1 MALCRTPDQTVL
13 IFSLP
18 DCKLV
23 HQIKLNDLGSVER
36 PLEEDDL
43 DQRFLMR
50 NNTMMFMF
58 HHPQFF
64 LDEDDNVIMQPNQNP
79 ANITR
84 RYGRLVFLDFTKF
97 LSMAN
102 KIGKSQSNITT
113 DKTVHHPQSSNDS
126 LISMCVDS
134 QFDSNEDYIEKIS
147 VISKE
152 RMVCVMSSGKILL
165 RDMIKPDPHNPAS
178 CSHLDKLSI
187 PCPAGLKLPFED
199 SDDSISEESDGNFYI
214 QGFLLNTTRYTV
226 PIVLILIF
234 LHSCRHRWSN
244 VVCLKRWRY
253 CDGNASLQIWAQNTC
268 I

>member
-1 MALCRTPDQTVL
+1 MALCRTPEQTVL

-23 HQIKLNDLGSVER
+23 HQIKLNDLGSVDR

-64 LDEDDNVIMQPNQNP
+64 LDEDHNVIVQPNQNQ

-97 LSMAN
+97 LSMVKKNGKCQAN
-102 KIGKSQSNITT
+102 ISP
-113 DKTVHHPQSSNDS
+113 DKTVHQPQSSNDS
-126 LISMCVDS
+126 LISMSLDS

-152 RMVCVMSSGKILL
+152 RMVCVMSSGKIIL
-165 RDMIKPDPHNPAS
+165 RDMIKTDPHNPAS

-199 SDDSISEESDGNFYI
+199 SDDSISDEDDGNILYSRE
-214 QGFLLNTTRYTV
+214 LSNTIIYTV
-226 PIVLILIF
+226 SSVLILTF
-234 LHSCRHRWSN
+234 LHSYRHRWSN
-244 VVCLKRWRY
+244 VVCLKRRWY
-253 CDGNASLQIWAQNTC
+253 CDGNASLQVWA
-268 I
+268 

>member
-1 MALCRTPDQTVL
+1 MALCRTPEQTVL

-23 HQIKLNDLGSVER
+23 HQIKLNDLGSVDR

-64 LDEDDNVIMQPNQNP
+64 LDEDHNVIVQPNQNQ

-97 LSMAN
+97 LSMVKKNGKCQAN
-102 KIGKSQSNITT
+102 ISP
-113 DKTVHHPQSSNDS
+113 DKTVHQPQSSNDS
-126 LISMCVDS
+126 LISMSLDS

-152 RMVCVMSSGKILL
+152 RMVCVMSSGKIIL
-165 RDMIKPDPHNPAS
+165 RDMIKTDPHNPAS
-178 CSHLDKLSI
+178 CSHLDTLSI

-199 SDDSISEESDGNFYI
+199 SDDSISDEDDGNILYSRE
-214 QGFLLNTTRYTV
+214 LSNTIIYTV
-226 PIVLILIF
+226 SSVLILTF
-234 LHSCRHRWSN
+234 LHSYRHRWSN
-244 VVCLKRWRY
+244 VVCLKRRWY
-253 CDGNASLQIWAQNTC
+253 CDGNASLQVWA
-268 I
+268 

>member
-1 MALCRTPDQTVL
+1 MALCRTPEQTVL

-214 QGFLLNTTRYTV
+214 QGFLLNTTRYCTNCTNIDC
-226 PIVLILIF
+226 P
-234 LHSCRHRWSN
+234 
-244 VVCLKRWRY
+244 
-253 CDGNASLQIWAQNTC
+253 SLLQT
-268 I
+268 

>member
-1 MALCRTPDQTVL
+1 MALCRTPEQTVL

-23 HQIKLNDLGSVER
+23 HQIKLNDLGSVDR

-64 LDEDDNVIMQPNQNP
+64 LDEDHNVIVQPNQNQ

-97 LSMAN
+97 LSMVKKNGKCQAN
-102 KIGKSQSNITT
+102 ISP
-113 DKTVHHPQSSNDS
+113 DKTVSQPQRSNDS
-126 LISMCVDS
+126 LISMSLDS

-152 RMVCVMSSGKILL
+152 RMVCVMSSGKIIL
-165 RDMIKPDPHNPAS
+165 RDMIKTDPHNPAS

-199 SDDSISEESDGNFYI
+199 SDDSISDEDDGNILYSRE
-214 QGFLLNTTRYTV
+214 LSNTIIYTV
-226 PIVLILIF
+226 SSVLILTF
-234 LHSCRHRWSN
+234 LHSYRHRWSN
-244 VVCLKRWRY
+244 VVCLKRRWY
-253 CDGNASLQIWAQNTC
+253 CDGNASLQVWA
-268 I
+268 

>member
-1 MALCRTPDQTVL
+1 MALCRTPEQTVL

-23 HQIKLNDLGSVER
+23 HLTKLNDLGSVER

-64 LDEDDNVIMQPNQNP
+64 LDEDHHVIMQPNQNP

-97 LSMAN
+97 LSTAN
-102 KIGKSQSNITT
+102 KSGKSQGIISP
-113 DKTVHHPQSSNDS
+113 DKTVHQPRSSNDS
-126 LISMCVDS
+126 LISMSVDS
-134 QFDSNEDYIEKIS
+134 HFDSNEDYIEKIS

-152 RMVCVMSSGKILL
+152 RMVCVLSSGKILL
-165 RDMIKPDPHNPAS
+165 RDMIKTDPHNPAS
-178 CSHLDKLSI
+178 CSHFDKLSI

-199 SDDSISEESDGNFYI
+199 SDDSIWDENDGNIFYST
-214 QGFLLNTTRYTV
+214 G
-226 PIVLILIF
+226 
-234 LHSCRHRWSN
+234 S
-244 VVCLKRWRY
+244 
-253 CDGNASLQIWAQNTC
+253 
-268 I
+268 

>member
-1 MALCRTPDQTVL
+1 MALCRTPEQTVL

-23 HQIKLNDLGSVER
+23 HQIKLNDLGSVDR

-64 LDEDDNVIMQPNQNP
+64 LDEDHNVIVQPNQNQ

-97 LSMAN
+97 LSMVKKNGKCQAN
-102 KIGKSQSNITT
+102 ISP
-113 DKTVHHPQSSNDS
+113 DKTVHQPQSSYDS
-126 LISMCVDS
+126 LISMSVDS

-152 RMVCVMSSGKILL
+152 RMVCVMSSGKIIL
-165 RDMIKPDPHNPAS
+165 RDMIKTDPHNPAS

-199 SDDSISEESDGNFYI
+199 SDDSISDEDDGNILYSRE
-214 QGFLLNTTRYTV
+214 LSNTIIYTV
-226 PIVLILIF
+226 SSVLILTF
-234 LHSCRHRWSN
+234 LHSYRHRWSN
-244 VVCLKRWRY
+244 VVCLKRRWY
-253 CDGNASLQIWAQNTC
+253 CDGNASLQVWA
-268 I
+268 

>member
-1 MALCRTPDQTVL
+1 MALCRTPEQTVL

-23 HQIKLNDLGSVER
+23 HQIKLNDLGSVDR

-64 LDEDDNVIMQPNQNP
+64 LDEDHNVIVQPNQNQ

-97 LSMAN
+97 LSMVKKNGKCQAN
-102 KIGKSQSNITT
+102 ISP
-113 DKTVHHPQSSNDS
+113 DKTVHQPQRSNDS
-126 LISMCVDS
+126 LISMSLDS

-152 RMVCVMSSGKILL
+152 RMVCVMSSGKIKL
-165 RDMIKPDPHNPAS
+165 RDMIKTDPHNPAS
-178 CSHLDKLSI
+178 CSHLDTLSI

-199 SDDSISEESDGNFYI
+199 SDDSISDEDDGN
-214 QGFLLNTTRYTV
+214 
-226 PIVLILIF
+226 ILYSRE
-234 LHSCRHRWSN
+234 LS
-244 VVCLKRWRY
+244 
-253 CDGNASLQIWAQNTC
+253 NTC
-268 I
+268 HQQFLYILYQVY

>member
-1 MALCRTPDQTVL
+1 MALCRTPEQTVL

-23 HQIKLNDLGSVER
+23 HQIKLNDLGSVDR

-64 LDEDDNVIMQPNQNP
+64 LDEDHNVIVQPNQNQ

-97 LSMAN
+97 LSMVKKNGKCQAN
-102 KIGKSQSNITT
+102 ISP
-113 DKTVHHPQSSNDS
+113 DKTVHQPQSSNDS
-126 LISMCVDS
+126 LISMSLDS

-152 RMVCVMSSGKILL
+152 RMVCVMSSGKIIL
-165 RDMIKPDPHNPAS
+165 RDMIKTDPHNPAS
-178 CSHLDKLSI
+178 CSHLDTLSI

-199 SDDSISEESDGNFYI
+199 SDDSISDEDDGNILYSRELRNI
-214 QGFLLNTTRYTV
+214 IYTV
-226 PIVLILIF
+226 SSVLILTF
-234 LHSCRHRWSN
+234 LHSYRHRWSN
-244 VVCLKRWRY
+244 VVCLKRRWY
-253 CDGNASLQIWAQNTC
+253 CDGNASLQVWA
-268 I
+268 